1 MEQAATSDNS
11 NAILF
16 NLWKQK
22 LLSLFE
28 LLDSDYD
35 GYISSQK
42 IDISKLSNETLDVL
56 TPLLLKIEEFW
67 LVLNFEQFFSITVD
81 FWKWLSLPDRN
92 IILGIE
98 RELFKSPP
106 EQHPF
111 VPELTENTRAIIEYS
126 DFASRRPQLH
136 ENYKITPEK
145 ENNEFQECTF
155 KPSILNYNPQKFRKG
170 VKSKMNLKETIV
182 ESMFGADK

>member
-56 TPLLLKIEEFW
+56 TPLLLKIEEF
-67 LVLNFEQFFSITVD
+67 
-81 FWKWLSLPDRN
+81 
-92 IILGIE
+92 
-98 RELFKSPP
+98 
-106 EQHPF
+106 
-111 VPELTENTRAIIEYS
+111 
-126 DFASRRPQLH
+126 
-136 ENYKITPEK
+136 
-145 ENNEFQECTF
+145 
-155 KPSILNYNPQKFRKG
+155 
-170 VKSKMNLKETIV
+170 
-182 ESMFGADK
+182 